1 MEMTNIGVEN
11 LSGAIVAQAAKDY
24 YGAYKA
30 LRKLER
36 LPLEKIEE
44 MGEKYEKART
54 NLEYTIL
61 EVKRF
66 FFSDWFMLLSS
77 MNPDALIDTIEA
89 KVESDLLKKEE
100 ATEK

>member
-24 YGAYKA
+24 YSAYKA
-30 LRKLER
+30 LLE
-36 LPLEKIEE
+36 
-44 MGEKYEKART
+44 GSRT
-54 NLEYTIL
+54 ATAKHTMAEC
-61 EVKRF
+61 KRF

-77 MNPDALIDTIEA
+77 MNPDALIDTIES
-89 KVESDLLKKEE
+89 KVESDLSKKE